1 MCGSSINPSGQKL
14 RTNAISKEERGH
26 PSPPAQPSLGN
37 TSAIPRERRQRTD
50 SFSTQ
55 AGSCSDDKL
64 LLLLPEISTPLPL
77 PGIRPRKTC
86 SRGNSPQAFLL
97 TWLGR
102 EEGDL
107 FVGEIRNKVSGGCD
121 LWQRWEEKKRLKQHH
136 YPNHPALESRG
147 QEGLSKARSSSW
159 WYVPVIPAL
168 WSLRQANQEL
178 EASLGHKQGPIK

>member
-1 MCGSSINPSGQKL
+1 MWKQHK
-14 RTNAISKEERGH
+14 SKWSETANQCHEQRGERSPH
-26 PSPPAQPSLGN
+26 PPAQPSLGN

-64 LLLLPEISTPLPL
+64 LLLLPEIATPLPL

-121 LWQRWEEKKRLKQHH
+121 LWQRWEEKNVETASLPKPSCPGKQRSGGLIKSQELFLVVRACD
-136 YPNHPALESRG
+136 PSTLEPEAGESRVGG
-147 QEGLSKARSSSW
+147 QPGPQARS
-159 WYVPVIPAL
+159 YKI
-168 WSLRQANQEL
+168 R
-178 EASLGHKQGPIK
+178 